1 MRNFAD
7 RLITAIKRKHSY
19 IIVGLDPRWDLIPV
33 ALKPR
38 SAKTNPPAGEA
49 GQIIARTLLRF
60 NKKIIDIV
68 ADSVVGV
75 KPQSAFYEKFGYWG
89 VKAFWETMAYAK
101 KKGLIVIADVKRGDV
116 PSTAQAYAEAY
127 LENSPADAITLNP
140 LLGGDSLAPFI
151 SLARRKGKGLFI
163 LVKTSNPG
171 SKDFQDRLLQNGQR
185 FYEAV
190 AEKTAVWGKSLIGEK
205 GYSSLGAVAGAT
217 FPKETKRLRILM
229 PRQFFL
235 VPGYGAQGG
244 RAKDAR
250 LSFNAD
256 GLGAIINAARSI
268 IHAYQDPRNK
278 YWTEAVKEAVVRM
291 NRALSL

>member
-1 MRNFAD
+1 MVNFAD

-33 ALKPR
+33 RLKPSR
-38 SAKTNPPAGEA
+38 AKTN
-49 GQIIARTLLRF
+49 QTIARTLLRF
-60 NKKIIDIV
+60 NKKVIDIV

-127 LENSPADAITLNP
+127 LKDSPADAITLNP
-140 LLGGDSLAPFI
+140 LLGGDSIEPFI
-151 SLARRKGKGLFI
+151 KLARAKGKGLFI

-171 SKDFQDRLLQNGQR
+171 SKDFQDRLLKNGQR
-185 FYEAV
+185 FYETV
-190 AEKTAVWGKSLIGEK
+190 AEKIVTWGKSLMGRK
-205 GYSSLGAVAGAT
+205 GYSSLGAVVGAT
-217 FPKETKRLRILM
+217 FAKEIKLLRTMM
-229 PRQFFL
+229 PHQFFL

-244 RAKDAR
+244 RAQDVR
-250 LSFNAD
+250 LSFNPD
-256 GLGAIINAARSI
+256 GLGAIITAARSI
-268 IHAYQDPRNK
+268 IYAYQDPYDK
-278 YWTEAVKEAVVRM
+278 SWTDAVKEAVRQM
-291 NRALSL
+291 NRVLVL